1 MNHRITA
8 LAVAATATVGI
19 LASPATAGAAVP
31 RFLAADTRTPTDI
44 TAIADPA
51 GSLELTGT
59 LTTANG
65 DPVPGATVT
74 FTTRGTSMALCT
86 DVTDATGFASCAIT
100 GLQRTIIRSVGGVWY
115 SNFAGDATLQP
126 ASRAGH
132 E

>member
-1 MNHRITA
+1 VIRTIFITA
-8 LAVAATATVGI
+8 AAAAVLAIPTAA
-19 LASPATAGAAVP
+19 SAAVP

-44 TAIADPA
+44 TAVADPA

-74 FTTRGTSMALCT
+74 FTTRGQSLVLCT

-100 GLQRTIIRSVGGVWY
+100 GLQRSVIRSVGGIWY
-115 SNFAGDATLQP
+115 ANFAGDATLQP

-132 E
+132 L